1 MGESMGFDQEDEA
14 VRRLLKRNEEF
25 LDWVW
30 NKGAFGKVAI
40 ALYLLTSVSPS
51 VFNGY
56 AILLLWFRFYPMA
69 NTLTEQLE
77 VLGILVALANA
88 EVLSI
93 RWFLTQVMLQSYVT
107 RRRRRKKATTQT
119 ELSS

>member
-30 NKGAFGKVAI
+30 NKGAFGKIAI

-56 AILLLWFRFYPMA
+56 AILLLWIRFYPMA

>member
-1 MGESMGFDQEDEA
+1 MSHEQDDEA
-14 VRRLLKRNEEF
+14 VRRLFKWNEEF

-30 NKGAFGKVAI
+30 NKGTFGKIAI

-56 AILLLWFRFYPMA
+56 AIPLLWFRFYPMA

-93 RWFLTQVMLQSYVT
+93 RWFLTQVMVQSYVT
-107 RRRRRKKATTQT
+107 RRRRRRMTNPQT